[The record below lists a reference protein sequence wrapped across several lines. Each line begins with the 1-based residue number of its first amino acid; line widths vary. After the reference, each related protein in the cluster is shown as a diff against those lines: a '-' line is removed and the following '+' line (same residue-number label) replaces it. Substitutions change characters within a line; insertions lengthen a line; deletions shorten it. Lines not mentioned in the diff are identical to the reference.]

1 MNKYLIFIRAI
12 GNGERVIDITFDDIE
27 SYLGSNIYQ
36 QMELLSKYGDF
47 EYAIDTLKRVF
58 RVYTSRCQKRIKR
71 LELLTDMELYD
82 NN

>member
-58 RVYTSRCQKRIKR
+58 RVYTSRCQKK
-71 LELLTDMELYD
+71 TQ
-82 NN
+82 N

>member
-1 MNKYLIFIRAI
+1 LNKYLIFIRAI